1 MHKVL
6 IVEDEEAI
14 REEMKEALEDDGYE
28 CVEAQA
34 AGPAI
39 ERLRSDAQIDILITD
54 LTMPGKS
61 GLDLVKAVKAEWMGR
76 DLEFVVV
83 TGHGG
88 IEEAIEALKL
98 GVIDFLVKPI
108 DPREL
113 VHIVHN
119 ASFLIDLR
127 RERRGSEEKIEKLLL
142 QVLPEKVVR
151 RLNDGET
158 LIADSFENATVLFS
172 DLVRFTWISA
182 RMSPQQVVESLN
194 CIFGEF
200 DDIAKR
206 LGVEKVKTI
215 GDAYLAVAGVPEPR
229 SEHTQAMADMA
240 LAMLEALERVNGE
253 LSQPFEMRIGLYT
266 GPIVAGIIGK
276 HRFTYDI
283 WGDTVNMASRFES
296 YSLPNRIHIPESI
309 AGVLD
314 EKYVLETRGV
324 MEIRGKGP
332 MNTYF
337 LNGRK

>member
-14 REEMKEALEDDGYE
+14 REEIREALEDDGFE
-28 CVEAQA
+28 CVEAGA
-34 AGPAI
+34 VEPAVEI
-39 ERLRSDAQIDILITD
+39 LRSDAAIDILITD
-54 LTMPGKS
+54 LIMPGKS
-61 GLDLVKAVKAEWMGR
+61 GLELVKAIKAEWVGR
-76 DLEFVVV
+76 EMEFIVV

-88 IEEAIEALKL
+88 IEKAIEALKL
-98 GVIDFLVKPI
+98 GVIEFLVKPV

-113 VHIVHN
+113 IHIVHT
-119 ASFLIDLR
+119 AAELIDLKR
-127 RERRGSEEKIEKLLL
+127 DRRGSEERIEQLLL
-142 QVLPEKVVR
+142 QVLPENVVR

-182 RMSPQQVVESLN
+182 HMSPQEVVESLN
-194 CIFGEF
+194 SIFREF
-200 DDIAKR
+200 DDIAKC

-229 SEHTQAMADMA
+229 SDHVHAMADMA
-240 LAMLEALERVNGE
+240 LAMLEGLERVNGE
-253 LSQPFEMRIGLYT
+253 LAQQFEMRIGLYA

-309 AGVLD
+309 AGILD
-314 EKYVLETRGV
+314 EKYVLEPRG
-324 MEIRGKGP
+324 MLEIRGKGP
-332 MNTYF
+332 INTYF
-337 LNGRK
+337 LNGKK